1 VCLEGRETAPLFFN
15 EDGEMKK
22 ATKSTLENL
31 FRLFRFIVL
40 YGAALIV
47 VILVMP
53 AIGSLLEAQY
63 EALSGTVKVA
73 FLSGFFAVIAI
84 WQGMRQRERVRR
96 R

>member
-1 VCLEGRETAPLFFN
+1 
-15 EDGEMKK
+15 MKK